1 MNKNNRKKLKNM
13 KARRLE
19 SLKELNSWKTGS
31 YFLQNSIKN
40 KQRHYDI
47 EFSNYK
53 WHQMIKKEQNKQ

>member
-1 MNKNNRKKLKNM
+1 M

-31 YFLQNSIKN
+31 YFPQNSIKN